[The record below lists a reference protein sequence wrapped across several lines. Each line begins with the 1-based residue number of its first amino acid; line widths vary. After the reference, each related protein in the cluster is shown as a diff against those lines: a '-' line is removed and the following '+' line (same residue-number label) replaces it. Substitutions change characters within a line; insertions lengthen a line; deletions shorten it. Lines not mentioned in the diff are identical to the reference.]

1 MKIKLKDKKK
11 TINPL
16 LGLCFNRG
24 GYDEQLVDNINS
36 GEEVEVAFI
45 PPNADELVE
54 VVKPKTKKGAK

>member
-1 MKIKLKDKKK
+1 MKIKLKDKKH

-24 GYDEQLVDNINS
+24 GYDEKLIDDINS
-36 GEEVEVAFI
+36 GKEVEASFI
-45 PPNADELVE
+45 PPNADELVK

>member
-54 VVKPKTKKGAK
+54 IAKPKPKKGAK